1 MVVWCLML
9 HSFSYS
15 FIHACILLSLVQE
28 AHSLFQSVF
37 STECFPFQFPVH
49 YMELKCPELYVLSF
63 MSHIPP
69 TYNQVSKNCGNEK
82 LYEFMYNLLILLS
95 TRYICSSTRLLKPPT
110 TCWL

>member
-1 MVVWCLML
+1 VKVLFCQLSVSLQHSHHRGDVVFYAAFIQL
-9 HSFSYS
+9 
-15 FIHACILLSLVQE
+15 FIHSCILLSQLQE

-49 YMELKCPELYVLSF
+49 YMQLKCPELYVLSF

-82 LYEFMYNLLILLS
+82 LYE
-95 TRYICSSTRLLKPPT
+95 
-110 TCWL
+110 